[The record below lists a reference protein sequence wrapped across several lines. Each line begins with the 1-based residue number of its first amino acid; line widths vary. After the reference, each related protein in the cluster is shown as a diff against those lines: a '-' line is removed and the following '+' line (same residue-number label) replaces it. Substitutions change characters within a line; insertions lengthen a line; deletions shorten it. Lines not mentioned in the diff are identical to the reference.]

1 MVDAKVYKDLLN
13 YLSSDTD
20 NRCECTYF
28 IQNHE
33 IKASLH
39 VQFKKKRI
47 DCTTLL
53 YIATHYIRMILIDFP
68 YTYSIPSLTCP
79 KTFLVK

>member
-13 YLSSDTD
+13 YLSSDPD
-20 NRCECTYF
+20 NRYECTYF

-33 IKASLH
+33 IKSSLH
-39 VQFKKKRI
+39 VQFKKKRF
-47 DCTTLL
+47 DCTTLH
-53 YIATHYIRMILIDFP
+53 YIATHYIRMILIDIP